1 MKWAAEN
8 AATMGASLSTG
19 APMNT
24 AKYPRLALS
33 ACATA
38 LALLA
43 VGAQAQETSL
53 SSDEI
58 RAAWM
63 DKTVFGTLVGGPL
76 GGRSIELQLKSDGTA
91 SVSGAVTDIGTWR
104 LPGQGYC
111 ATWAKIRAGQERCF
125 TVVRKGTD
133 TLMVNPDGSVSTLI
147 SAVR

>member
-1 MKWAAEN
+1 
-8 AATMGASLSTG
+8 
-19 APMNT
+19 
-24 AKYPRLALS
+24 LALS